1 MWGGSFRSLPT
12 QLERYGEE
20 AFGVCLRSWGGTA
33 QGVPPP
39 PPPRPGQPWEGAA
52 ELQGFLTCLQL
63 NCSLPQQV

>member
-1 MWGGSFRSLPT
+1 MGRKLSESAYAAGVGQHRGS
-12 QLERYGEE
+12 
-20 AFGVCLRSWGGTA
+20 
-33 QGVPPP
+33 PPR